1 MSPQIEVHPVP
12 DGCRH
17 LRGRYRLQRSHR
29 SPFPERRLI
38 AYECELG
45 LDIADDEELEK
56 CAEPR
61 VECWKTHTAREPSDP
76 SVPADESA
84 AT

>member
-1 MSPQIEVHPVP
+1 MSPQIEVHPVQ

-17 LRGRYRLQRSHR
+17 LRGRYRVQPSAK
-29 SPFPERRLI
+29 SPFPDRRLI
-38 AYECELG
+38 GYECELG

-61 VECWKTHTAREPSDP
+61 VECWKPKDAG
-76 SVPADESA
+76 
-84 AT
+84 